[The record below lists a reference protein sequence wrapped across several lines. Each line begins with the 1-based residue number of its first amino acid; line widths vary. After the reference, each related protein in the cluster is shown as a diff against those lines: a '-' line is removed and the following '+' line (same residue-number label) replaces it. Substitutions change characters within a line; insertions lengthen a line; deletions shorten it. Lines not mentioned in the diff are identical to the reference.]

1 MDIEELIQIVINRYI
16 ENNILNLDLSD
27 STKNRLKRDLR
38 ENFLDKDFIYDI
50 KTIVL
55 ERVNYEEELKNTNK
69 IIINKEIR
77 NGQPILSGTRLTI
90 IDILLLM
97 IDFVRDYEK
106 EFRAN
111 YADIS
116 VEQIVLAFDYFIN
129 NSIPVQKIKDIIDRI
144 DYDIKKTKEIISK
157 NTNIFASYRKN
168 DYQIVRLKAMNTK
181 SLDIKKR
188 LRELLESEE

>member
-1 MDIEELIQIVINRYI
+1 MKENSIEELIQMVINRYI

-38 ENFLDKDFIYDI
+38 KKFLDKDFIYDI
-50 KTIVL
+50 KTIVS
-55 ERVNYEEELKNTNK
+55 ERVDYEEELKNTNK

-77 NGQPILSGTRLTI
+77 NGQPTLSGTRLTI

-116 VEQIVLAFDYFIN
+116 VEQIILAFDCFID
-129 NSIPVQKIKDIIDRI
+129 NSIPVQKIKDKIEEYDKQRI
-144 DYDIKKTKEIISK
+144 KMEKDDIGVGFTLGKEWS
-157 NTNIFASYRKN
+157 
-168 DYQIVRLKAMNTK
+168 DLKAK
-181 SLDIKKR
+181 IEALQ
-188 LRELLESEE
+188 ELLEGGD